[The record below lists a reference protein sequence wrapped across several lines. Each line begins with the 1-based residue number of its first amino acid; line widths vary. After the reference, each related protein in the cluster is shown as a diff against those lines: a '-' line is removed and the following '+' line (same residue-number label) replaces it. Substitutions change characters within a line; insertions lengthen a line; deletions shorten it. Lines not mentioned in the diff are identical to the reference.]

1 MAALPAILC
10 PTLAKRRAVLATASR
25 AVPPDTPQMGREHG
39 RFNCAPFTRTAIM
52 LTIASMKPYTGKLL
66 PVKEKGPAFQPV
78 PIYNPIVTVRL
89 TRLPPPPGGPK

>member
-1 MAALPAILC
+1 MAALPAVPR
-10 PTLAKRRAVLATASR
+10 PTLAKRRPVLLTASC
-25 AVPPDTPQMGREHG
+25 VVLPDTPQMGRKHD
-39 RFNCAPFTRTAIM
+39 RFNRAAFTRTAIM